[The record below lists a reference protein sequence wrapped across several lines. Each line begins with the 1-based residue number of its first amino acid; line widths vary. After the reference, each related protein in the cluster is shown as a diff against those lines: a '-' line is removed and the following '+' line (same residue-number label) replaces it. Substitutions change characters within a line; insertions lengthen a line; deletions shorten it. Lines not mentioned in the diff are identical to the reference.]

1 MKMQT
6 GQRYAPAGEKERP
19 GPVLAVLLAVSFA
32 HLLNDTIQAII
43 PAIYPLLKE
52 SFQLTFA
59 QVGLITL
66 TFKLTA
72 SILQPIVGLYA
83 DHRPVPFSLAA
94 GMGVTLLGLILL
106 SVAGSYVLLLI
117 AAALVGMGSSIFHP
131 EASRVA
137 RLASGGKHG
146 LAQSL
151 FQVGGNAGSSF
162 GPLLAAIIIVPYG
175 QLNTGWF
182 TLAAF
187 VGIVVLVW
195 IGRWYQQRLAGNQM
209 ATGELHSGMLG
220 LTLPRRQ
227 IAGGVLV
234 LIALIFSKYFYLASM
249 SSYFTFYLI
258 HKFNTSIQLAQVF
271 LFIFLFS
278 VAVGTIVGGPVGDRF
293 GRKVV
298 IWISILGVAPF
309 SLLLPHV
316 GLFWVGVLSVP
327 IGLILASAFSAIL
340 VYAQELIPGKVGLV
354 AGLFFGLAFGM
365 GGIASALLGEIADRT
380 SIEFVFLICS
390 FLPLIGVLTYFLPK
404 VPGER

>member
-66 TFKLTA
+66 TFQLTA

-209 ATGELHSGMLG
+209 ATGELHSEMVG

-234 LIALIFSKYFYLASM
+234 LIALIFRN
-249 SSYFTFYLI
+249 TFI
-258 HKFNTSIQLAQVF
+258 SRACRVTSR
-271 LFIFLFS
+271 S
-278 VAVGTIVGGPVGDRF
+278 T
-293 GRKVV
+293 
-298 IWISILGVAPF
+298 
-309 SLLLPHV
+309 
-316 GLFWVGVLSVP
+316 
-327 IGLILASAFSAIL
+327 
-340 VYAQELIPGKVGLV
+340 
-354 AGLFFGLAFGM
+354 
-365 GGIASALLGEIADRT
+365 
-380 SIEFVFLICS
+380 
-390 FLPLIGVLTYFLPK
+390 
-404 VPGER
+404 

>member
-1 MKMQT
+1 MQS
-6 GQRYAPAGEKERP
+6 GQTYTQASVKQRS

-32 HLLNDTIQAII
+32 HLLNDTIQAVI

-52 SFQLTFA
+52 SFQLTFG

-66 TFKLTA
+66 TFQLTA

-83 DHRPVPFSLAA
+83 DHRPVPFSLAV

-106 SVAGSYVLLLI
+106 AIAGSYALLLI
-117 AAALVGMGSSIFHP
+117 AAGLVGMGSSIFHP

-175 QLNTGWF
+175 QSNIGWF
-182 TLAAF
+182 TLAAL
-187 VGIVVLVW
+187 VGIIVLVW
-195 IGRWYQQRLAGNQM
+195 IGKWYQQRLAGSPI
-209 ATGELHSGMLG
+209 ATSDLQSGTGSLI
-220 LTLPRRQ
+220 LPRRQ

-234 LIALIFSKYFYLASM
+234 LIALIFSKYFYLASVA
-249 SSYFTFYLI
+249 SYYTFYLI
-258 HKFNTSIQLAQVF
+258 HKFDTSIQLAQIF

-278 VAVGTIVGGPVGDRF
+278 VAVGTIIGGPVGDRF

-316 GLFWVGVLSVP
+316 DLFWVGVLSVP
-327 IGLILASAFSAIL
+327 IGLILASAFSAI
-340 VYAQELIPGKVGLV
+340 VVFAQELVPGRVGTV
-354 AGLFFGLAFGM
+354 SGIFFGFAFGA
-365 GGIASALLGEIADRT
+365 GAIGAALLG
-380 SIEFVFLICS
+380 
-390 FLPLIGVLTYFLPK
+390 K
-404 VPGER
+404 